1 LSCSTVQSKE
11 KDTSR
16 WLKATECRSAE
27 RHAFIRGFHGT
38 RYHAKDVAR
47 AVAFYT
53 QHAREARSISC
64 AERLRW
70 PPLGAQSR
78 KTRMYAWFQPLLI
91 GDSTEERRQQISLLR
106 AERHKERFL
115 VVARDTANR
124 FRGLA
129 SLVRE
134 VQGIATPVGRIGAPF
149 NHAALFELV
158 DQHDKS
164 AGQDAEVFRERLLAD
179 PTGRVHHAQN
189 AGMRR

>member
-1 LSCSTVQSKE
+1 MTFDGFEAIDVQALTTLGIRPRMSLGPSRSTRN
-11 KDTSR
+11 T
-16 WLKATECRSAE
+16 L
-27 RHAFIRGFHGT
+27 
-38 RYHAKDVAR
+38 AKR
-47 AVAFYT
+47 A
-53 QHAREARSISC
+53 SISC

-106 AERHKERFL
+106 AERHEERFL

-124 FRGLA
+124 FHGLA

>member
-1 LSCSTVQSKE
+1 MTKKLR
-11 KDTSR
+11 R
-16 WLKATECRSAE
+16 WLELPGSPARRS
-27 RHAFIRGFHGT
+27 HLRGGLSPAAMRRVRVFVE
-38 RYHAKDVAR
+38 A
-47 AVAFYT
+47 T

-106 AERHKERFL
+106 AERHEERFL

-124 FRGLA
+124 FHGLA